1 MLSGNCRPVVV
12 THQVPVVYSVTAFTT
27 IKRISVKSL
36 RLTRHWSQE
45 QLAQLSN
52 LNVRTIQRIEKGEG
66 AGLETLKSLASVFEI
81 SVDDLK
87 AVIERDNQSRSEE
100 SLSSENG
107 NEMHEQVKT
116 KVKAIKYFYAFTAFL
131 VAVFVLF
138 MLPNYNGG
146 ENTGPLI
153 VIFLSFATLVAG
165 LAIYVF
171 EPFGAKWEKAKVA
184 KIEQQQNEER
194 SLDNKH

>member
-1 MLSGNCRPVVV
+1 M
-12 THQVPVVYSVTAFTT
+12 
-27 IKRISVKSL
+27 KSL

-81 SVDDLK
+81 SVDELK
-87 AVIERDNQSRSEE
+87 SVIERDNQSGDEE
-100 SLSSENG
+100 SLRSEHG
-107 NEMHEQVKT
+107 KEMHEQVKA
-116 KVKAIKYFYAFTAFL
+116 KVKAIRSFYAFTAFL
-131 VAVFVLF
+131 VTVFVLF

-153 VIFLSFATLVAG
+153 VVFLSFATLVSG

-184 KIEQQQNEER
+184 KIVQQQNQQR
-194 SLDNKH
+194 QQDNKN

>member
-153 VIFLSFATLVAG
+153 VIFLSFATLVAD

-184 KIEQQQNEER
+184 KIMQQQNEER
-194 SLDNKH
+194 RLDNTH